1 MEENLTN
8 KDNNNN
14 TTTIPNDQSQINP
27 DNKKE
32 ETSKFNMLN
41 FAKSMISVS
50 QRKQEEK
57 NLIILGDKASGK
69 STIMNNII
77 GTNNNKESYNPSS
90 GISFNYLRQSIGQR
104 KILLNL
110 YEIGG
115 GIDNIELIRTIIN
128 EDNYINTIF
137 VLCLDFNKP
146 ENVLKSFKNYI
157 IELNRILKEL
167 FTQEILLEMIEKKK
181 NNYADRNLNCDYKR
195 LTFFPADIYVVGN
208 KYDCLEI
215 REM

>member
-1 MEENLTN
+1 MENKTTN
-8 KDNNNN
+8 EKNNNN
-14 TTTIPNDQSQINP
+14 IEDAQKAENI
-27 DNKKE
+27 KE
-32 ETSKFNMLN
+32 EISEFNMLN
-41 FAKSMISVS
+41 FAKSLISVS

-77 GTNNNKESYNPSS
+77 GTNNNKENYNPSS
-90 GISFNYLRQSIGQR
+90 GISFNYLRQTIGQR

-137 VLCLDFNKP
+137 ILCLDFNKP

-157 IELNRILKEL
+157 IELKRILKEL

-181 NNYADRNLNCDYKR
+181 NNYVDRNVNCDYKR
-195 LTFFPADIYVVGN
+195 LTFFPADIYVIGN

>member
-115 GIDNIELIRTIIN
+115 GIDNIE
-128 EDNYINTIF
+128 
-137 VLCLDFNKP
+137 
-146 ENVLKSFKNYI
+146 
-157 IELNRILKEL
+157 
-167 FTQEILLEMIEKKK
+167 
-181 NNYADRNLNCDYKR
+181 
-195 LTFFPADIYVVGN
+195 
-208 KYDCLEI
+208 
-215 REM
+215 